1 MANSREQSQYGRRRS
16 NTAQSNLRTL
26 PAIPSTIGPLKI
38 GDSKVMNAWVH
49 DVKDSH
55 SVIFNQAWWPGVTEG
70 DCLRVVSANAENP
83 ESAFLFMVP
92 KDEGCSKPQLQV

>member
-1 MANSREQSQYGRRRS
+1 MATSREQSQYGRKRS
-16 NTAQSNLRTL
+16 NTAQSNFRV
-26 PAIPSTIGPLKI
+26 PPSIGPLKI

-55 SVIFNQAWWPGVTEG
+55 SVIFNQAWWPGIAEG
-70 DCLRVVSANAENP
+70 DCLRVVSGNAENP